1 MPKIFGFLLGGGSG
15 GATLGNFFTTFTPD
29 FGDNVVATTFD
40 DTITWTSSDGFIEIT
55 GDAGF
60 KTMDLTAG
68 AGSILV
74 SSVFGRTGI
83 ITAQTNDYTWAQID
97 KTVSDIADIN
107 LKSHTSLTAIG
118 TNTHPQIDD
127 HIADV
132 TTNPHDVT
140 AAQAGAVAL
149 TGDESVAG
157 IKTFT
162 SIPVLPASNPTTDNQ
177 AVRKLYVDTLVTT
190 GARFVGAV
198 NAATTAALA
207 ASTYNNGA
215 SGAGATLTA
224 DANGA
229 FPTVDGVASALNN
242 VYLVKDQTDGFENG
256 AYLLTQLGDGGT
268 PWILTRVTTYDV
280 SAEIVGGTFFNV
292 LEGTTHARQQWALLT
307 TGTITVGTTDLVYG
321 LLSEAPEYTA
331 SNGILLSGNDFQID
345 LSDTN
350 PSLEVSDGGLRAQVD
365 GTTVTRTASGLAVG
379 TITDAN
385 VSGAIDVDH
394 GGTNLTAIGTANQV
408 LGVNNDTNG
417 LEYKSVVGGSNVT
430 VVHTANEIEIN
441 SSLTGA
447 PDFIYTQ
454 HDMVSD
460 PTNGF
465 AVTNMAAAVTSLS
478 ANTRIRVDLTGATQY
493 RIGVTQSTAGFSTA
507 FLRLRYSVNN
517 VTFLD
522 IGDES
527 NIGDLAVGAGTGVK
541 VGSWENLVGAAKAD
555 VWLQLFSY
563 GGDGIVDPNFRQIW
577 IEVERNSSIVD
588 GSTSSVISNE
598 ITFHSHPSSSVTWT
612 NMPAAVTEF
621 LGAATARFKVDLS
634 GVEQFRIV
642 VLQQVAGF
650 AGADLNLQYSLNNST
665 FQAADT
671 GGAGELDVGTG
682 TGVKVGAWASLVDA
696 ARQDVWLRLVGKQG
710 DGVVDPQWRQVAVQF
725 RGSVFAPTAG
735 SDTQVI
741 YNNLG
746 TADGDSDFTFNNST
760 NTLNI
765 PNITLPNATQNISI
779 SASNGVFTVQSQD
792 TGESASINL
801 FSLDGDATDDVAL
814 SLYGRGGPSS
824 LTNTEYLKVGYQ
836 ASATEYQIT
845 SNADGSGTL
854 RALNI
859 FTEGNSGQLKINTDG
874 SLGLGDILNLQFYQI
889 TDDVPNVDLALI
901 KSTTTGNGTFFTVG
915 TPTGDGSENAALILL
930 ANGSLPTATNVS
942 GLIVNYDASATQTNI
957 ISFGTGTE
965 NSDPLEISVSDEN
978 GGSNAIRLTRD
989 GKTTLN
995 TYGVI
1000 DQTTGRSALG
1010 VTDPVSITIDGFGV
1024 DVRPLLTFYSEF
1036 ASQSGEIGVPIFM
1049 ESYSTLTGSNG
1060 IVCAASGGTRASKT
1074 LIPTDT
1080 SMLDLIGLA
1089 YDGVDWLLVG
1099 GISFRTVNTPSVGN
1113 IEGSWT
1119 FSTGSEF
1126 MILGETG
1133 VLAISGNALS
1143 IDGQAY
1149 VFPASDDQGF
1159 LYRTTGGGI
1168 SFVDFE
1174 NPVSITDDIFLTNQ
1188 SASIGSTGLTVPT
1201 AESLLRIN
1209 WYIYTTTVDAGAGT
1223 VAVDFSW
1230 DDGISSRATSNSS
1243 ISMTSLAY
1251 QSGSI
1256 VIEKSAATTVAYS
1269 VAVSGTPG
1277 AARFALH
1284 MTVEDISP

>member
-1 MPKIFGFLLGGGSG
+1 MPKIFGFLLGGGGG

-40 DTITWTSSDGFIEIT
+40 DTITWTSSDGFLEIT

-177 AVRKLYVDTLVTT
+177 AVRKLYVDTLLTT

-229 FPTVDGVASALNN
+229 FATIDGVAAALNN
-242 VYLVKDQTDGFENG
+242 VYLIKDQADGFENG

-268 PWILTRVTTYDV
+268 PWILTRITTYDV

-307 TGTITVGTTDLVYG
+307 TGTITVGTTNLVYG

-331 SNGILLSGNDFQID
+331 SNGVLLSGNDFQID

-350 PSLEVSDGGLRAQVD
+350 PSLEVSDGGLRAKVD
-365 GTTVTRTASGLAVG
+365 GTTITRNAGGLAVG

-385 VSGAIDVDH
+385 VSGAIDFDH

-408 LGVNNDTNG
+408 LGVDNGATG

-465 AVTNMAAAVTSLS
+465 AVTNMAAAVTTLS
-478 ANTRIRVDLTGATQY
+478 TNTRIRVDLTGATQY

-541 VGSWENLVGAAKAD
+541 VGSWENLVGEAKAD
-555 VWLQLFSY
+555 VWLQLYSY

-588 GSTSSVISNE
+588 GSTSSVISNQV
-598 ITFHSHPSSSVTWT
+598 TFHSHPSSSVTWT

-621 LGAATARFKVDLS
+621 PGATTARFKVDLS

-642 VLQQVAGF
+642 VYQQVAGF
-650 AGADLNLQYSLNNST
+650 AGADFNLQYSLNNST

-671 GGAGELDVGTG
+671 GAAGELDVGTG

-735 SDTQVI
+735 SDTYVI
-741 YNNLG
+741 YNELG
-746 TADGDSDFTFNNST
+746 TASGSGNFTFNYST
-760 NTLNI
+760 NVLSVPTISL
-765 PNITLPNATQNISI
+765 TNATQNMNLTATDGILS
-779 SASNGVFTVQSQD
+779 VQSQD
-792 TGESASINL
+792 SGEQCAYGI
-801 FSLDGDATDDVAL
+801 FSKDGDGTDNIYHVYFAKGL
-814 SLYGRGGPSS
+814 PGSIGNNESL
-824 LTNTEYLKVGYQ
+824 LVGYVASSTEFQ
-836 ASATEYQIT
+836 IAASAE
-845 SNADGSGTL
+845 GTGTV
-854 RALNI
+854 RPINI
-859 FTEGNSGQLKINTDG
+859 YTEGNYNQLEIQTDGTLGLNGKINLETTTIGAGPAADV
-874 SLGLGDILNLQFYQI
+874 NL
-889 TDDVPNVDLALI
+889 V
-901 KSTTTGNGTFFTVG
+901 KSTTTGNSTYFGVA
-915 TPTGDGSENAALILL
+915 TPTGDGTEETGFAIV
-930 ANGSLPTATNVS
+930 GKGVTPQTTNSKVS
-942 GLIVNYDASATQTNI
+942 VWNYD
-957 ISFGTGTE
+957 FGADTFQIFSIGNGTE
-965 NSDPLEISVSDEN
+965 VAPDLKIGITDTPSLNVNQLTMNKEGDFNLNDFFFANNLTGKAAIGVSDPTSFDI
-978 GGSNAIRLTRD
+978 GAAIRPALTIVGYAATIGGDIGFPLRFEAHED
-989 GKTTLN
+989 EGSANALVGTL
-995 TYGVI
+995 
-1000 DQTTGRSALG
+1000 
-1010 VTDPVSITIDGFGV
+1010 
-1024 DVRPLLTFYSEF
+1024 
-1036 ASQSGEIGVPIFM
+1036 
-1049 ESYSTLTGSNG
+1049 
-1060 IVCAASGGTRASKT
+1060 SGGTRAS
-1074 LIPTDT
+1074 PTIVT
-1080 SMLDLIGLA
+1080 TGTEVLSIYTAA
-1089 YDGVDWLLVG
+1089 YDGVDYLLAGQLSWGVTG
-1099 GISFRTVNTPSVGN
+1099 TPGVGN
-1113 IEGSWT
+1113 IKTQLILAVAE
-1119 FSTGSEF
+1119 STGLT
-1126 MILGETG
+1126 IDD
-1133 VLAISGNALS
+1133 NADVVINRNLVS
-1143 IDGQAY
+1143 INSVDY
-1149 VFPASDDQGF
+1149 DFPASGSQGYF
-1159 LYRTTGGGI
+1159 YRASDGTVTFDNL
-1168 SFVDFE
+1168 S
-1174 NPVSITDDIFLTNQ
+1174 NPVQNVQTISLTSQ
-1188 SASIGSTGLTVPT
+1188 GASIGSTGFTGTSSAAGLYKINFYVNIPT
-1201 AESLLRIN
+1201 E
-1209 WYIYTTTVDAGAGT
+1209 DAGAGN
-1223 VAVDFSW
+1223 VELQFSW
-1230 DDGISSRATSNSS
+1230 NDGVGSKATTSYVTAMNDDQNYT
-1243 ISMTSLAY
+1243 
-1251 QSGSI
+1251 SGSL
-1256 VIEKSAATTVAYS
+1256 VLYKGASQTVAYNT
-1269 VAVSGTPG
+1269 VVTGTPG
-1277 AARFALH
+1277 TATYNLY
-1284 MTVEDISP
+1284 MTIEKL